1 MIARA
6 ARSQD
11 FWTGLIFVL
20 IGSGTAGLARG
31 YNIGDASRMGPGY
44 FPAVLGLLLAALGLL
59 LIFRSLVLGLDRPVE
74 AISFRPMLVLPLSVL
89 VFAIIL
95 PVGGLLIANFIA
107 ALIVCKAGRDTTLGE
122 MLILAVFLSFL
133 NWLIFVVGLDLTVPV
148 FPMFM
153 RG

>member
-1 MIARA
+1 
-6 ARSQD
+6 
-11 FWTGLIFVL
+11 
-20 IGSGTAGLARG
+20 
-31 YNIGDASRMGPGY
+31 MGPGY
-44 FPAVLGLLLAALGLL
+44 FPAVLGLFLAALGLL

-107 ALIVCKAGRDTTLGE
+107 ALIVSKAGRDTTLGE

-133 NWLIFVVGLDLTVPV
+133 NWLIFIVGLDLTVPV